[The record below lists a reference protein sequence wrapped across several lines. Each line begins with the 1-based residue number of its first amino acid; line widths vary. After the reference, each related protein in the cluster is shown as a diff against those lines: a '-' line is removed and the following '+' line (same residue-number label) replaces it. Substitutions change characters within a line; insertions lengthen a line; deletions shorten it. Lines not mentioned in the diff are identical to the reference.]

1 MCSQYEQVPNHL
13 EKRKF
18 NLYLG
23 LGPWALGLF
32 VGVNI
37 QTKKGRNL
45 TNRLLIPT
53 SHSGTQ
59 AHRGGILSQ
68 EYPNF

>member
-1 MCSQYEQVPNHL
+1 MCSQYEQIPNHL

-18 NLYLG
+18 NLYLV
-23 LGPWALGLF
+23 LGPIRRCQYS
-32 VGVNI
+32 N
-37 QTKKGRNL
+37 KKGRNL
-45 TNRLLIPT
+45 TNRQLTPI
-53 SHSGTQ
+53 SHPGTQ